1 MTGGG
6 QETPFVDKN
15 EKDEN
20 FQDYTSFL
28 KSVRELKN

>member
-1 MTGGG
+1 MTGSG
-6 QETPFVDKN
+6 QETIFVDKI
-15 EKDEN
+15 EKSEN